1 MKEQAKEH
9 VKDATL
15 PRVPQLRHKTSVE
28 LRDWAVGGVGPH
40 HPASLGITYGVTER
54 LLLVSE
60 PD

>member
-1 MKEQAKEH
+1 MKEQAEEH
-9 VKDATL
+9 VRDATW
-15 PRVPQLRHKTSVE
+15 PKVPQLRHKTSVE
-28 LRDWAVGGVGPH
+28 LRDWSEGGVDPH